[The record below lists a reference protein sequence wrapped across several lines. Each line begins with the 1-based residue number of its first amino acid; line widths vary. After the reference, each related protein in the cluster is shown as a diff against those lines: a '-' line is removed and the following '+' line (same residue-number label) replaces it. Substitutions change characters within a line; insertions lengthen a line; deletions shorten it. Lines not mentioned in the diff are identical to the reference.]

1 MNFHRLLSSNPTD
14 SQKINRQSSRVVLE
28 VLHGKASF
36 VIVQLFLFSF
46 IWGNALA
53 QELKLI
59 ETGTKTSL
67 RGLSVVNDK
76 IIWASGSRGM
86 VALSVD
92 GGSHF
97 SWKQVPGYENR
108 DFRDVEGFDG
118 ETAIIMAIDT
128 PAILLK
134 TNDGGKSWKKVFEDR
149 RPGMFLD
156 AMAFRGKWGYVIG
169 DPVNGK
175 AFLARTIDGG
185 ESWMELDAPELVSG
199 EAFFASSG
207 SNITVIALEPDKTS
221 SNEKINSKPV
231 FVTGGMQSRLFGFGL
246 PIALPLR
253 SGKNSSGANGLTLHL
268 DGKSGVIFGGDFAA
282 MMERD
287 SSMLLLSIKGD
298 QVFMKSPEQP
308 PSGYKSHVVYLD
320 DLHLL
325 ACGTSGVDI
334 SSDGGNNW
342 RKISD
347 RPFHVAGC
355 VSGSDKVVLAGPAG
369 TIALFF
375 KKDLLLK

>member
-1 MNFHRLLSSNPTD
+1 MKMSIWNIGLSAKSGFRLLLIFMMVSGDNL
-14 SQKINRQSSRVVLE
+14 V
-28 VLHGKASF
+28 
-36 VIVQLFLFSF
+36 
-46 IWGNALA
+46 A
-53 QELKLI
+53 QELKLV

-67 RGLSVVNDK
+67 RGLSVVSDR

-118 ETAIIMAIDT
+118 ETAVIMAIDT

-175 AFLARTIDGG
+175 AFLARTTDGG
-185 ESWMELDAPELVSG
+185 ESWQEMGGPELATG

-207 SNITVIALEPDKTS
+207 SNITVTKVDALQTGGI
-221 SNEKINSKPV
+221 EKMNFKPL
-231 FVTGGMQSRLFGFGL
+231 FVSGGMQSRLFGFGI
-246 PIALPLR
+246 PFELPLR
-253 SGKNSSGANGLTLHL
+253 SGKNSSGANGLTLHPE
-268 DGKSGVIFGGDFAA
+268 GKSGVIFGGDFAA

-287 SSMLLLSIKGD
+287 SSMLLFSFKEGKVQI
-298 QVFMKSPEQP
+298 KSPEHQ

-325 ACGTSGVDI
+325 ACGTSGVDV

-347 RPFHVAGC
+347 RPFHVAGY